1 MYCDMFMPSIPELL
15 NSGMLAGVDTSLYL
29 WGCLTTCI
37 QGGVFT
43 HEHSC
48 IQDFGILY

>member
-1 MYCDMFMPSIPELL
+1 MFMPSIPELP
-15 NSGMLAGVDTSLYL
+15 NPGMFAGVDISLYL

-43 HEHSC
+43 REHSC
-48 IQDFGILY
+48 IQDFGIVY

>member
-29 WGCLTTCI
+29 WGVVSYYCI

-43 HEHSC
+43 HEHS
-48 IQDFGILY
+48 